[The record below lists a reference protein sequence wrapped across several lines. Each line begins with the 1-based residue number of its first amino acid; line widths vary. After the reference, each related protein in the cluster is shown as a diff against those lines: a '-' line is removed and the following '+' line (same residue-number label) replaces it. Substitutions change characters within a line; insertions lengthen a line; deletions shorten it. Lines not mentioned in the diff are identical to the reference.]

1 MSAPGLN
8 GLSQLANGD
17 NKFLRVNLGQLV
29 VVCVVVVSVWLD
41 PRISQ
46 LQREI
51 TAIHEQTN
59 QIDLQGTR
67 RSQYD
72 LAKVEDKVAE
82 LSRRSDVLEAK
93 MSHIDETLSAIL
105 QKMSERK

>member
-17 NKFLRVNLGQLV
+17 NKFLRMNLGQLV
-29 VVCVVVVSVWLD
+29 VVCVVIVSIWLD
-41 PRISQ
+41 PRITY

-51 TAIHEQTN
+51 TAIHEQTS
-59 QIDLQGTR
+59 QIDNQGTR

-82 LSRRSDVLEAK
+82 LTRRSDAFEAK
-93 MSHIDETLSAIL
+93 LGHIDDTLTAIL
-105 QKMSERK
+105 QKLSERK